1 MMFEIRWM
9 KTIQFRQKVLREPVL
24 PAKNKAIC
32 PVFWTHKML
41 LDNPGQPED
50 PLFLI
55 KTPIQRLSLSAN
67 QLIYR
72 LWKWLKLLGEDDM
85 AYLLHSLRRGG
96 GHLCISVRHG
106 RGDDK
111 TSRGLGK

>member
-1 MMFEIRWM
+1 MMFKIRWT
-9 KTIQFRQKVLREPVL
+9 KTIQFRQKVLRVPVL

-41 LDNPGQPED
+41 DNPGQPED

-55 KTPIQRLSLSAN
+55 KTPIQCLLLSAN

-72 LWKWLKLLGEDDM
+72 LRKWLKLLGEDDM
-85 AYLLHSLRRGG
+85 AYSLHSLRRGG
-96 GHLCISVRHG
+96 PPLHISQTWKG
-106 RGDDK
+106 R
-111 TSRGLGK
+111 L